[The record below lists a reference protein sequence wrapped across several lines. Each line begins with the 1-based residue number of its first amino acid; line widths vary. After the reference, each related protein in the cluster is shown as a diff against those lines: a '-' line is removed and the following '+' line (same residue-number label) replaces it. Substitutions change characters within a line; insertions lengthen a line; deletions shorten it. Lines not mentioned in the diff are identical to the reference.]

1 MNQLLTSETIAALKD
16 QIKGQRDRL
25 NAIARCPTDL
35 PFFCEWALRIRP
47 KMGALTPMILNPAQ
61 LRLHQIIEEQKA
73 RTGRVRVLILKARQ
87 LGISTYVAARYF
99 HRV

>member
-35 PFFCEWALRIRP
+35 PFFCEWALKIRP
-47 KMGALTPMILNPAQ
+47 KMGALIAYDTESRTAQ
-61 LRLHQIIEEQKA
+61 A
-73 RTGRVRVLILKARQ
+73 T
-87 LGISTYVAARYF
+87 SDY
-99 HRV
+99 